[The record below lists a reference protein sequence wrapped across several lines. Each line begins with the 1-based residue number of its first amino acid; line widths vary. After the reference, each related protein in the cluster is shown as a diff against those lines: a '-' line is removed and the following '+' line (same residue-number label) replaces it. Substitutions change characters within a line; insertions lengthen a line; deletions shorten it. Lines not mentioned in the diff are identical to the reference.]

1 MADDS
6 SEEEASQ
13 STLTLALDSNKQ
25 KEFEDKVK
33 KLKAQVS
40 TFFVLKG
47 GKKPGLVLI
56 VLMPYRHL
64 ANFIWY
70 LCCFSRL
77 KT

>member
-33 KLKAQVS
+33 KLKAQVC

-47 GKKPGLVLI
+47 GKKLGLVLI
-56 VLMPYRHL
+56 VLMPFL
-64 ANFIWY
+64 IDIWQISSY
-70 LCCFSRL
+70 GICVVFPG
-77 KT
+77 